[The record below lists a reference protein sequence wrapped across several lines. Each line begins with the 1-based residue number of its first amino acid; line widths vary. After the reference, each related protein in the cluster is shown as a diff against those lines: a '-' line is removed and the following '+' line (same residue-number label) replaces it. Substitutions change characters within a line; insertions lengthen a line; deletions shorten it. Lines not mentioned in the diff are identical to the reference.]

1 MLSIILSILKVIGIV
16 LLVILLVA
24 LLLILL
30 VLFVPIRYSADAV
43 TEEKVLDSDDADFTK
58 GVLASFS
65 FGWLFRILNGG
76 ISYPDRPYFR
86 VRLFCFE
93 LFNTKSD
100 DKENVA
106 KNDEKIN
113 EDESMAS
120 RDDETSKEEN
130 IKAEAEENATIEQNK
145 EPEAEEEA
153 LEVSV
158 SEEKSDTD
166 VSSKDSIEEDSD
178 KTDNCEN
185 EDSGQTFEDDFEEE
199 SGNIHGFFEFLSHII
214 EKIQSFIEIQQ
225 NVFDKLKCTISRVYV
240 KINMIKNTLESEIFH
255 RAFEKA
261 KKHLRII
268 LKTILPRK
276 INADILYGTGDPA
289 LTAEIMAGLGVLQG
303 LGIKGIKLTP
313 DFDRTV
319 IAGDIHVK
327 GRITIFRIVLS
338 LLICYFNK
346 DIRKIIKRFK
356 KIINN

>member
-30 VLFVPIRYSADAV
+30 VLFVPIRYRADAV
-43 TEEKVLDSDDADFTK
+43 TEEKVLDSGDADFTK

-100 DKENVA
+100 EKEEELATEHNKESEVEEAATGKDKE
-106 KNDEKIN
+106 
-113 EDESMAS
+113 S
-120 RDDETSKEEN
+120 
-130 IKAEAEENATIEQNK
+130 EA
-145 EPEAEEEA
+145 EEA
-153 LEVSV
+153 LETSA
-158 SEEKSDTD
+158 SEEKADTD
-166 VSSKDSIEEDSD
+166 PASENPLEEDSD

-185 EDSGQTFEDDFEEE
+185 EDNVQTFDDDFEEE
-199 SGNIHGFFEFLSHII
+199 SGNIPGFFEFLSHII
-214 EKIQSFIEIQQ
+214 EKILSFIEIQQ
-225 NVFDKLKCTISRVYV
+225 NVFNKLKCTISRVYV

-268 LKTILPRK
+268 LKTILPKK

-319 IAGDIHVK
+319 IAGNIHVK

>member
-1 MLSIILSILKVIGIV
+1 M
-16 LLVILLVA
+16 A
-24 LLLILL
+24 
-30 VLFVPIRYSADAV
+30 
-43 TEEKVLDSDDADFTK
+43 TEHNKESEVEEAATGK
-58 GVLASFS
+58 
-65 FGWLFRILNGG
+65 
-76 ISYPDRPYFR
+76 
-86 VRLFCFE
+86 
-93 LFNTKSD
+93 
-100 DKENVA
+100 DKE
-106 KNDEKIN
+106 
-113 EDESMAS
+113 S
-120 RDDETSKEEN
+120 
-130 IKAEAEENATIEQNK
+130 EA
-145 EPEAEEEA
+145 EEA
-153 LEVSV
+153 LETSA
-158 SEEKSDTD
+158 SEEKADTD
-166 VSSKDSIEEDSD
+166 PASENPLEEDSD

-185 EDSGQTFEDDFEEE
+185 EDNVQTFDDDFEEE
-199 SGNIHGFFEFLSHII
+199 SGNIPGFFEFLSHII
-214 EKIQSFIEIQQ
+214 EKILSFIEIQQ
-225 NVFDKLKCTISRVYV
+225 NVFNKLKCTISRVYV

-268 LKTILPRK
+268 LKTILPKK

-319 IAGDIHVK
+319 IAGNIHVK

>member
-30 VLFVPIRYSADAV
+30 VLFVPIRYRADAV
-43 TEEKVLDSDDADFTK
+43 TEEKVLDSGDADFTK

-100 DKENVA
+100 EKEEELATEHNKESEVEEAATGKDKE
-106 KNDEKIN
+106 
-113 EDESMAS
+113 S
-120 RDDETSKEEN
+120 
-130 IKAEAEENATIEQNK
+130 EA
-145 EPEAEEEA
+145 EEA
-153 LEVSV
+153 LETSA
-158 SEEKSDTD
+158 SEEKADTD
-166 VSSKDSIEEDSD
+166 PASENPLEEDSD

-185 EDSGQTFEDDFEEE
+185 EDNVQTFDDDFEEE
-199 SGNIHGFFEFLSHII
+199 SGNIPGFFEFLSHII
-214 EKIQSFIEIQQ
+214 EKILSFIEIQQ
-225 NVFDKLKCTISRVYV
+225 NVFNKLKCTISRVYV

-268 LKTILPRK
+268 LKTILPKK
-276 INADILYGTGDPA
+276 INADIHYGTGDPA

-319 IAGDIHVK
+319 IAGNIHVK

>member
-30 VLFVPIRYSADAV
+30 VLFVPIRYRADAV
-43 TEEKVLDSDDADFTK
+43 TEEKVLDSGDADFTK

-100 DKENVA
+100 EKEEELATEHNKESEVEEAATGKDKE
-106 KNDEKIN
+106 
-113 EDESMAS
+113 S
-120 RDDETSKEEN
+120 
-130 IKAEAEENATIEQNK
+130 EA
-145 EPEAEEEA
+145 EEA
-153 LEVSV
+153 LETSS
-158 SEEKSDTD
+158 SEEKADTD
-166 VSSKDSIEEDSD
+166 PASENPLEEDSD

-185 EDSGQTFEDDFEEE
+185 EDNVQTFDDDFEEE
-199 SGNIHGFFEFLSHII
+199 SGNIPGFFEFLSHII
-214 EKIQSFIEIQQ
+214 EKILSFIEIQQ
-225 NVFDKLKCTISRVYV
+225 NVFNKLKCTISRVYV
-240 KINMIKNTLESEIFH
+240 KINMIKNTLESEIFY

-268 LKTILPRK
+268 LKTILPKK
-276 INADILYGTGDPA
+276 INADIHYGTGDPA

-319 IAGDIHVK
+319 IAGNIHVK